1 MAKKLL
7 NEATVRRFQSLAN
20 ISPINEMSYKEEKE
34 DKMEEGLEEA
44 EMTPE
49 QAKQKY
55 SEKMGEYENLRRARD
70 IQDPNDPDLMAIEK
84 EMKALKALFKE
95 STLEETY
102 LEADE
107 EPGDAPEMPEME
119 DEMGESMD
127 VDLTEEEA
135 QMIIELGEKLAAAM
149 GEGEPEMPDE
159 MDAPP
164 MPDDMGGEE
173 DELMETLSEIDYV
186 PSQGEI
192 VNEVARRV
200 ARRLAEAQKAEKRMN
215 EALGR
220 K

>member
-20 ISPINEMSYKEEKE
+20 LKPINEMAGMPKRDDEEKE
-34 DKMEEGLEEA
+34 EKMEEGVYEAEEDGKEKMEEA
-44 EMTPE
+44 EHGD
-49 QAKQKY
+49 KDK
-55 SEKMGEYENLRRARD
+55 EN
-70 IQDPNDPDLMAIEK
+70 
-84 EMKALKALFKE
+84 
-95 STLEETY
+95 LEETY

-107 EPGDAPEMPEME
+107 EPGDAPEAPEMPEM
-119 DEMGESMD
+119 DGAADLDD
-127 VDLTEEEA
+127 VELTDEEA
-135 QMIIELGEKLAAAM
+135 EALIALGEKLAAAM
-149 GEGEPEMPDE
+149 GDADEPEMEMDDAPEMPE
-159 MDAPP
+159 MDAEEAP
-164 MPDDMGGEE
+164 MMEE

-186 PSQGEI
+186 PSQTEI